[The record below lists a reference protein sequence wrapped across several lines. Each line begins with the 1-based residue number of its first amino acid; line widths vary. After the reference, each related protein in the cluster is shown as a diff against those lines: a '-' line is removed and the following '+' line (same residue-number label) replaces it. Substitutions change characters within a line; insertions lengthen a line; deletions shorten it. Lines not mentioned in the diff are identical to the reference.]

1 MLKKDNKK
9 AHISNTLA
17 GGEIQAL
24 QSANADQHRDRITR
38 FATLKHRAKN
48 QENYLFTLAKF
59 KENYEKDVKNDESIK
74 ALKSAQ
80 KLNGCGNFLLFKNY
94 YTLGEVKL
102 TKLQTCGQH
111 LLCPFCAAIRA
122 SRAIHKYVERIDQV
136 MQENRKLKP
145 VLITLTVK
153 NGTDLAERSSHL
165 MNSFRTLLERRRDY
179 EKKGR
184 GFNEFCKVKGAM
196 YSYENTFN
204 EKTGEWHPHIHMFAL
219 VEEWIDQ
226 QEFSEY
232 WHSLTGDSM
241 IVDIR
246 RARKEKGHGYSKAA
260 AEVCKYALKF
270 GDLSVEKTW
279 EAFKVLKGKRL
290 TGSFGLLWGVKIP
303 DTMTD
308 DLPEDQNLPYLEMLY
323 KFVHGHKSYYNLE
336 ITRHVEPKARE
347 IEEEDDG
354 QRTTHERYSDVGL
367 TEGEARTL
375 AVRGRAVTQR
385 PQRGRKKAHWQIS
398 PVRQVRTKNRI
409 RRWDGFL
416 YNIDLFPYVES
427 RLLAFIGSAP
437 PNRIIEEII

>member
-1 MLKKDNKK
+1 MLKTDNKK

-59 KENYEKDVKNDESIK
+59 KENYEKDVKNEESIN

-80 KLNGCGNFLLFKNY
+80 KLNECGNYLLFKNF
-94 YTLGEVKL
+94 YTIGEVKL
-102 TKLQTCGQH
+102 SKLRTCGQH

-122 SRAIHKYVERIDQV
+122 SRAIQKYVERIDQV
-136 MQENRKLKP
+136 LKENRKLKP

-153 NGTDLAERSSHL
+153 NGSDLAERSEHL
-165 MNSFRTLLERRRDY
+165 MNSFRKLLDRRRDY

-184 GFNEFCKVKGAM
+184 GFNEFCKVQGAM

-219 VEEWIDQ
+219 VDHWIDQ

-241 IVDIR
+241 VVDVR
-246 RARKEKGHGYSKAA
+246 RAKKEKGHGYSKAA

-308 DLPEDQNLPYLEMLY
+308 DMPDDKTLPYIEMLY
-323 KFVHGHKSYYNLE
+323 KFAYGKKSYYDLA
-336 ITRHVEPKARE
+336 ITRHVEPKA
-347 IEEEDDG
+347 
-354 QRTTHERYSDVGL
+354 QTNDVGALPDEGTQSGRL
-367 TEGEARTL
+367 TR
-375 AVRGRAVTQR
+375 VRI
-385 PQRGRKKAHWQIS
+385 KAHWRIPPS
-398 PVRQVRTKNRI
+398 TRVRVRQRI
-409 RRWDGFL
+409 RRWDGIM
-416 YNIDLFPYVES
+416 YNIDLFPYVEH
-427 RLLAFIGSAP
+427 RLLAFIG
-437 PNRIIEEII
+437 

>member
-24 QSANADQHRDRITR
+24 QSAKADQHSDRITR

-59 KENYEKDVKNDESIK
+59 KENYEKDVKNEESIK

-80 KLNGCGNFLLFKNY
+80 KLNECGNYLLFKNF
-94 YTLGEVKL
+94 YTIGEVKL
-102 TKLQTCGQH
+102 SKLRTCGQH

-122 SRAIHKYVERIDQV
+122 SRAIQKYVERIDQV
-136 MQENRKLKP
+136 LQENRKLKP

-153 NGTDLAERSSHL
+153 NGSDLAERSEHL
-165 MNSFRTLLERRRDY
+165 MKSFRTLLDRRRDY

-184 GFNEFCKVKGAM
+184 GFNEFCKVQGAM
-196 YSYENTFN
+196 YSYENTYN
-204 EKTGEWHPHIHMFAL
+204 EKTVEWHPHIHMFAL
-219 VEEWIDQ
+219 VDQWIDQ

-241 IVDIR
+241 VVDVR

-270 GDLSVEKTW
+270 GDLSVENTW

-303 DTMTD
+303 ENLADEMPD
-308 DLPEDQNLPYLEMLY
+308 DQDLPYLEMLY
-323 KFVHGHKSYYNLE
+323 KFVSGKQSYYDLAS
-336 ITRHVEPKARE
+336 TRHVEPQPIDRQS
-347 IEEEDDG
+347 EEDA
-354 QRTTHERYSDVGL
+354 QTTDTTGENEVVAIKDVRGAS
-367 TEGEARTL
+367 G
-375 AVRGRAVTQR
+375 AVRARNGAIA
-385 PQRGRKKAHWQIS
+385 PQQGRKKQHWRI
-398 PVRQVRTKNRI
+398 PPATRVRVRQRI
-409 RRWDGFL
+409 RRWDGYL
-416 YNIDLFPYVES
+416 YNIDLFPYVER
-427 RLLAFIGSAP
+427 RLLDFIA
-437 PNRIIEEII
+437 